1 MTLATPLL
9 EPIAD
14 LVVHVTT
21 PVEVGQVIGLNT
33 RGLRRIIPIIGGTV
47 SGQLSGQVLAGGA
60 DFQMVVSDTVA
71 DLDARYILAL
81 DNGHRVYVQN
91 RALRRGTAADVAR
104 LVRGE
109 AVDPAAIYFR
119 CAPTFEVSDPSLAWL
134 TESLFVGTGAR
145 YPDRVEMRFF
155 RLA

>member
-155 RLA
+155 RVA